1 MDHAGHWRTHTH
13 THTHTHTP
21 INKTKTVKK
30 KKKYNRLTQQ
40 TKGMKNNINQLKTK
54 LTKEQTGKQNQS
66 RCQLGNKA
74 KKTKTNQHRVK
85 KKEKEKK
92 KD

>member
-54 LTKEQTGKQNQS
+54 LTIAQTGKQN
-66 RCQLGNKA
+66 
-74 KKTKTNQHRVK
+74 
-85 KKEKEKK
+85 
-92 KD
+92 